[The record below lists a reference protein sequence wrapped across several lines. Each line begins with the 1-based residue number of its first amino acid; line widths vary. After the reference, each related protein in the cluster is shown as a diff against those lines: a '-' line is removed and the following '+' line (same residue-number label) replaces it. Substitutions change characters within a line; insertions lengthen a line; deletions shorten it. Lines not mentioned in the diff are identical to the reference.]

1 MIQNVVFIG
10 PHGSGKSTLGK
21 ALARKLHW
29 QFDEE
34 IGYRLRQEALALD
47 PEAYAQK
54 HQPNFDIKVIQEEL
68 KRDNLV
74 TDFRVTETWHPGNF
88 AFVESRSPELVSQFK
103 PVVDKIISK
112 HRRSTLVQPLL
123 ISLETAIS
131 RFHEPG
137 TNKVQLAHWFMRV
150 GKRAIEIAHE
160 WDLQVCST
168 IFTDIY
174 SIDEALEI
182 VLENIK
188 QFEVLNTREE
198 ISNEE

>member
-1 MIQNVVFIG
+1 MIQNLVFIG

-21 ALARKLHW
+21 ALARRLHW

-34 IGYRLRQEALALD
+34 IGYYLRQKALALD

-74 TDFRVTETWHPGNF
+74 TDFRVIETWHPGNF
-88 AFVESRSPELVSQFK
+88 AFAEARSPEVVSQFK

-112 HRRSTLVQPLL
+112 QRKYTLVQPLS
-123 ISLETAIS
+123 ISLEIAIS
-131 RFHEPG
+131 RFNEPG
-137 TNKVQLAHWFMRV
+137 TDRVQLAHWFMRV

-160 WDLQVCST
+160 WDLQVCPT
-168 IFTDIY
+168 ILTDIC
-174 SIDEALEI
+174 SIDEAVEM

-188 QFEVLNTREE
+188 QFEVSNT
-198 ISNEE
+198 IGVSNER